1 MTLSGFQREEGEP
14 GSTYFLKQSCA
25 NKPQGV
31 KEVDNRLYVHKD
43 SFPVSREAL
52 YGVEW
57 VGVMVKGVGVSFLQA
72 IGFTLHAT
80 TVFLN
85 Q

>member
-52 YGVEW
+52 YGVE
-57 VGVMVKGVGVSFLQA
+57 
-72 IGFTLHAT
+72 
-80 TVFLN
+80 
-85 Q
+85 